1 MVAHGKDRSTGA
13 QMLGFST
20 IVAFVASAAALLYV
34 KDLRLP
40 YPCFQVVQNIPSEQ
54 RAAPSDL
61 QGPYAINLHLQK
73 AKKLFENEISGVGTL
88 HPLPDL
94 MHVPWHVCTT
104 AGVST
109 ELVWKFSLTKLQMK
123 CRDSKHQP
131 RGDPIST

>member
-1 MVAHGKDRSTGA
+1 
-13 QMLGFST
+13 MLGFST

-40 YPCFQVVQNIPSEQ
+40 YPCFQVVQTIPIEQ
-54 RAAPSDL
+54 RAGPSDL

-131 RGDPIST
+131 RGDPIPT

>member
-1 MVAHGKDRSTGA
+1 
-13 QMLGFST
+13 MLGYST

-40 YPCFQVVQNIPSEQ
+40 YPCFHVVQTVPSEQ

-73 AKKLFENEISGVGTL
+73 AKKLFENEISGVGAL
-88 HPLPDL
+88 HSLHDL

-109 ELVWKFSLTKLQMK
+109 ESLSLT
-123 CRDSKHQP
+123 
-131 RGDPIST
+131 